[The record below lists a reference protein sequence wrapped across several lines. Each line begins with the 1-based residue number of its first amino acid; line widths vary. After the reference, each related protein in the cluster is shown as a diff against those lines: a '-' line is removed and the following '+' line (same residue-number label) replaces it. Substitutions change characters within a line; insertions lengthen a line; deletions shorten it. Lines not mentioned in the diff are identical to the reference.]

1 LLGICSAIYINE
13 EANDVVQAILKHFDE
28 NPQDAR
34 FEQVIFIPS
43 DKCHL
48 FPKVCSNGG
57 SIVVSS
63 ARRVQVFHGV
73 VHEGALLPTLL
84 CCSNTSIPTLQC
96 LLIAHDELL
105 GVCVVSDE

>member
-1 LLGICSAIYINE
+1 MKSYSFAFLTRIFVSIVLLGICSAIYINE

-48 FPKVCSNGG
+48 FPK
-57 SIVVSS
+57 
-63 ARRVQVFHGV
+63 
-73 VHEGALLPTLL
+73 
-84 CCSNTSIPTLQC
+84 
-96 LLIAHDELL
+96 
-105 GVCVVSDE
+105 